1 MGAFVLIINSQN
13 EMITFEI
20 NVILNKY
27 NHTLKFVSRNFSKIF
42 KIHFLY

>member
-13 EMITFEI
+13 EIITFKI

-27 NHTLKFVSRNFSKIF
+27 NPPLKFVS
-42 KIHFLY
+42 